1 MFICTARCPAHQH
14 THRNRYHCPVF
25 ITSLRGGTFVYLTNV
40 RMDADDNEQRWILA
54 GAAMLLTEE

>member
-1 MFICTARCPAHQH
+1 MEKFEALLIDEMTWDQM
-14 THRNRYHCPVF
+14 YHCPVF

-54 GAAMLLTEE
+54 GAAMLLTED